1 MTRLW
6 LIKYDAPASF
16 VKNPPMV
23 VMQCSREPTERE
35 AESAVYDAFYTGG
48 TIYIESITETTE
60 SEMRGKEYLLVGAKQ

>member
-1 MTRLW
+1 
-6 LIKYDAPASF
+6 
-16 VKNPPMV
+16 MV